1 MLRDSLKKYI
11 FRLLVFS
18 ICMTSLTYLMQFLF
32 PDYAS
37 PALPYI
43 VFFFFAIMLF
53 SHYIILRG
61 IYKEGKRFESNYM
74 LATLFKFLAYLIF
87 LLVYILTH
95 RSDALLFG
103 IAFIVIYFAF
113 TTFEVIAVKRENK

>member
-1 MLRDSLKKYI
+1 MLRNALKKYI

-18 ICMTSLTYLMQFLF
+18 ICMISLSYLMQLLF
-32 PDYAS
+32 PNYAS

-43 VFFFFAIMLF
+43 VLFFFFVMLF

-61 IYKEGKRFESNYM
+61 LYKEGKRFENNYM
-74 LATLFKFLAYLIF
+74 LATLMKFLAYLIF
-87 LLVYILTH
+87 LLVYILMH
-95 RSDALLFG
+95 RADALLFG

-113 TTFEVIAVKRENK
+113 TAFEIIAVKRENK